1 MKKSALAAIVCHF
14 PSVCLMRMTPRM
26 TKGCRKYGKQKER
39 RKTLACAFKLILGL
53 GKRRGFDSDFG
64 DNAEFAPDAC

>member
-1 MKKSALAAIVCHF
+1 MKKSALAAIFCHF

-26 TKGCRKYGKQKER
+26 TKWCRKYGKQKER
-39 RKTLACAFKLILGL
+39 RKTLDYGFKLIPGL